1 MNQFKLPSIS
11 PTEEFIKNTTTRCP
25 VCEESMSGTVV
36 KVRLPDGSHKVVMRR
51 TCLEHGFQET
61 LLSSDAR
68 FYWHAQGRPENRGSC
83 GCGTSCSPVGGGRDA
98 MLGSNATDLSRI
110 GEFQKLSTCV
120 ALIEIVNSCN
130 LACPTCF
137 ADSPRGVSGNALEY
151 YNFDNIT
158 NRIHGVLQK
167 KRHIE
172 ILQLSGGEPTIH
184 PEFLRLV
191 RWIRENKNIDYLVIN
206 TNGVRFAKDQEFV
219 DEMGRLFKEFDNIQ
233 LYLQFDG
240 PQQQGQA
247 ELRGADLREL
257 RVQAIANCA
266 KVGIPITLAMTV
278 NRLNL
283 GHMWS
288 TVEFAKSHLHIRG
301 VSFQPM
307 FLSGRTPTLLGAR
320 LPDPITV
327 ADIVKGLSSQSE
339 GLMDTDDFTPLP
351 CGDPNCAAIG
361 WLFRMGGAFYSPQ
374 KHGVNVASLQG
385 RMPDRINYSIE
396 DLSRCGCDN
405 TALGDLMRRLELK
418 ESNAFRLFIKPF
430 MDSRTWDQDRI
441 DRCCTHVIRPDGKLD
456 SFCRYYAER

>member
-1 MNQFKLPSIS
+1 MTTIHRLPLL
-11 PTEEFIKNTTTRCP
+11 TEREVKRTMTKCP
-25 VCEESMSGTVV
+25 VCHKSIQGVV
-36 KVRLPDGSHKVVMRR
+36 VSVPMADGISKIVMRR
-51 TCLEHGFQET
+51 TCTEHGLQET
-61 LLSSDAR
+61 VISSDSR

-98 MLGSNATDLSRI
+98 MLGSNATNPSRI

-120 ALIEIVNSCN
+120 ALIEIVDSCN

-137 ADSPRGVSGNALEY
+137 ADSPRGISGNALKY
-151 YNFDNIT
+151 YDFDNII
-158 NRIHGVLQK
+158 NRINGVLQQK
-167 KRHIE
+167 GHIE

-206 TNGVRFAKDQEFV
+206 TNGVRFAKDKEFV
-219 DEMGRLFKEFDNIQ
+219 DEMGKLFNEFDNVQ

-247 ELRGADLREL
+247 ELRGSDLRDL

-266 KVGIPITLAMTV
+266 RVGIPITLAMTV

-307 FLSGRTPTLLGAR
+307 FMSGRTPTLPGFR

-327 ADIVKGLSSQSE
+327 ADIIKGLSSQSE

-361 WLFRMGGAFYSPQ
+361 WLFRMVGKYFSP
-374 KHGVNVASLQG
+374 KKYGVNVAKLQASL
-385 RMPDRINYSIE
+385 PDRINYKIE
-396 DLSRCGCDN
+396 DLVRCGCDN
-405 TALGDLMRRLELK
+405 TALGDVMKHLEVK

-430 MDSRTWDQDRI
+430 MDSGTWDEDRI
-441 DRCCTHVIRPDGKLD
+441 DRCCTHVIRPDGRLD
-456 SFCRYYAER
+456 SFCRYYASKA

>member
-219 DEMGRLFKEFDNIQ
+219 DEMGRLFKEFD
-233 LYLQFDG
+233 
-240 PQQQGQA
+240 
-247 ELRGADLREL
+247 
-257 RVQAIANCA
+257 V
-266 KVGIPITLAMTV
+266 
-278 NRLNL
+278 
-283 GHMWS
+283 
-288 TVEFAKSHLHIRG
+288 
-301 VSFQPM
+301 
-307 FLSGRTPTLLGAR
+307 
-320 LPDPITV
+320 V
-327 ADIVKGLSSQSE
+327 ATFSK
-339 GLMDTDDFTPLP
+339 
-351 CGDPNCAAIG
+351 
-361 WLFRMGGAFYSPQ
+361 
-374 KHGVNVASLQG
+374 
-385 RMPDRINYSIE
+385 
-396 DLSRCGCDN
+396 
-405 TALGDLMRRLELK
+405 
-418 ESNAFRLFIKPF
+418 
-430 MDSRTWDQDRI
+430 
-441 DRCCTHVIRPDGKLD
+441 
-456 SFCRYYAER
+456 